1 MIHFPTFI
9 SQLKTITQQLLN
21 TIPFIVFHK
30 LWEGFFKQKAV
41 LTISVVAAIVIP
53 YTLYDAFT
61 NVSSDLLTQKQSF
74 IGSETITKNFKDLLD
89 GSNKYIVLIL
99 LHMLNVYFSNKTI
112 EKLSGHIIDISFK
125 EMISSQFR
133 NLKVIFRNWIREI
146 IIGVG
151 ISIIIGIFGPEWLI
165 DVLKFIVGSYFVG
178 FIFLDNYNAAF
189 KMSIKESSQMVY
201 HHAGAALGL
210 GLVAKI
216 LFLLPIVGPIL
227 ASFICGV
234 AGTWYM
240 HTSEMHQNASDA
252 YAD

>member
-1 MIHFPTFI
+1 MNQLQAFI
-9 SQLKTITQQLLN
+9 VQFKTVTYQLLN

-41 LTISVVAAIVIP
+41 LTISVLAAIVIP
-53 YTLYDAFT
+53 YTLYDAYT
-61 NVSSDLLTQKQSF
+61 NISSDFLTQKQSF
-74 IGSETITKNFKDLLD
+74 IGSESITKNINDLFD

-99 LHMLNVYFSNKTI
+99 LHMFNVYFSNKTI

-125 EMISSQFR
+125 EMISSQVR
-133 NLKVIFRNWIREI
+133 NLKVIIRNWIREI

-151 ISIIIGIFGPEWLI
+151 ISIIIGILGPDWLEE
-165 DVLKFIVGSYFVG
+165 VLKFLLGSYFVG
-178 FIFLDNYNAAF
+178 YIFLDNYNAAF
-189 KMSIKESSQMVY
+189 KISIKESSHMVY
-201 HHAGAALGL
+201 HHAGAAIGL

-216 LFLLPIVGPIL
+216 LFLLPWVGPIL

-240 HTSEMHQNASDA
+240 HTSDMHQNASEA